1 MPRLIR
7 VFAGRTLI
15 LLVLLCRGQ
24 ISLTGNEDVG
34 QDGMGLG
41 WVGLRGRVGLGVG
54 VDEGGIFV
62 GWGGEGG
69 DGRGGGGQVCVV

>member
-1 MPRLIR
+1 MPRLI
-7 VFAGRTLI
+7 FAGRTLI

-24 ISLTGNEDVG
+24 ISLTGNEGVG

-41 WVGLRGRVGLGVG
+41 WVGLGGGVGLGVG
-54 VDEGGIFV
+54 VGGIFV

-69 DGRGGGGQVCVV
+69 EERGGEVADRCV